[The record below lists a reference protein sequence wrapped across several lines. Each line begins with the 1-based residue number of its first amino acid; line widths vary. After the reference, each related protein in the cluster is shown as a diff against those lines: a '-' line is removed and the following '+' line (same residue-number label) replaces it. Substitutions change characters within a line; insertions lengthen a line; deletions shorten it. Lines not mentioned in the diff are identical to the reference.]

1 MDGILVIDKPN
12 GMTSHDVVAKARK
25 ILGIRK
31 IGHTGTLDPLATGV
45 LVLCIDKATKLVS
58 LLTCEEKFYEVEMK
72 FGIKTDTGDITGNV
86 IETASAEINIDILYS
101 TIQNMIG
108 KQMQLPPMFSAVKIN
123 GKKLY
128 EYAREGIEVER
139 EAREIEIFDISNV
152 SYENEI
158 LKYTIHCSKGTYVR
172 TVCEDIAQRLGTVG
186 TMTNLRRIKSGSFSI
201 EDSLKLEEISKD
213 KIVTIDKLFDKEII
227 LNDKE
232 LFKLI
237 NGMEL
242 IYSIDDGMYKIY
254 TIENENKKFIGI
266 GKMKDKRLKREII
279 L

>member
-1 MDGILVIDKPN
+1 MNGILVIDKPN

-25 ILGIRK
+25 ILGTRK

-45 LVLCIDKATKLVS
+45 LVLCIDKATKLVP

-86 IETASAEINIDILYS
+86 IETASAEINIDSLYS
-101 TIQNMIG
+101 TIQNMVG
-108 KQMQLPPMFSAVKIN
+108 KQTQLPPMFSAVKIN

>member
-25 ILGIRK
+25 ILGTRK

-45 LVLCIDKATKLVS
+45 LVLCIDKATKLVP

-86 IETASAEINIDILYS
+86 IETASAEINIDSLYS
-101 TIQNMIG
+101 TIQNMVG
-108 KQMQLPPMFSAVKIN
+108 KQTQLPPMFSAVKIN

>member
-25 ILGIRK
+25 ILGTRK

-45 LVLCIDKATKLVS
+45 LVLCIDKATKLVP

-86 IETASAEINIDILYS
+86 IETASAEVNIDSLYS
-101 TIQNMIG
+101 TIQNMVG

>member
-25 ILGIRK
+25 ILGTRK

-45 LVLCIDKATKLVS
+45 LVLCIDKATKLVP

>member
-25 ILGIRK
+25 ILGTRK

-45 LVLCIDKATKLVS
+45 LVLCIDKATKLVP

-101 TIQNMIG
+101 TIQNMIV

>member
-25 ILGIRK
+25 ILGTRK

-86 IETASAEINIDILYS
+86 IETASTEINIDILYS